1 MPPSHGISRQRITAG
16 GCFCIFASWFRK
28 RWKITFPTGKIFFSN
43 WEAEFKPKFVKPDS
57 KPCNESFESLTGK
70 SSEKDKTEREPS
82 RKRGNPFWK
91 SSARD
96 EAKRGQNAYEPKHES
111 IHQVSHRG
119 RVLCRRHI
127 PLQLVYCGSRDRK
140 EPATTSGEQHL
151 HPGRFFPFRSDHYHP
166 VKAAK
171 GNQSIISIKF
181 NPDSK
186 PRNESFSL
194 PSNPPRFLIFWG
206 NVMQEK
212 SWQAERKKNRF
223 WERREHRKDFR
234 KGEVYRRSY
243 HYGY

>member
-1 MPPSHGISRQRITAG
+1 MFHNRTASHDIARLGMRNAVSLHRDSESAEKSLSQLENI
-16 GCFCIFASWFRK
+16 
-28 RWKITFPTGKIFFSN
+28 FSN

-57 KPCNESFESLTGK
+57 KPCNESFESLTG
-70 SSEKDKTEREPS
+70 
-82 RKRGNPFWK
+82 K

-127 PLQLVYCGSRDRK
+127 PLQLVYCGSRNRK

-171 GNQSIISIKF
+171 GNQPIISINPIKF

-194 PSNPPRFLIFWG
+194 PSNP
-206 NVMQEK
+206 QD
-212 SWQAERKKNRF
+212 S
-223 WERREHRKDFR
+223 
-234 KGEVYRRSY
+234 
-243 HYGY
+243 